1 MIKEYKIK
9 ACDINSF
16 LEQTKAEEAKILETG
31 NNANPIL
38 LHTLS
43 QLSYVADC
51 EWWRKKCRIHE
62 IVIEN

>member
-16 LEQTKAEEAKILETG
+16 LEQTKAEEAKILEIG
-31 NNANPIL
+31 NNANTTL

-43 QLSYVADC
+43 QLSYMADC
-51 EWWRKKCRIHE
+51 EW
-62 IVIEN
+62 

>member
-16 LEQTKAEEAKILETG
+16 LEQTKAEAAKILKTG
-31 NNANPIL
+31 NNANTTL

-51 EWWRKKCRIHE
+51 EW
-62 IVIEN
+62 